1 MEMVKKVTVSL
12 LDDLDGKAADETMQ
26 FALDGVSYEIDLSE
40 KNAKKL
46 RSELQPWVTAG
57 RRTGG
62 SRRRRGVRSASAL
75 IDRTESAAIRE
86 WARKSGHEIAT
97 RGRIPVEVI
106 DAYRAAHRAV
116 AFLIWPPIWFDEL
129 KRHGRRT
136 SSVPQPRNGHMPLA
150 QLPIPRS
157 TTVFVTRVR
166 SRPTAGNAVPVIHLM
181 KTEHFMDSDDYARTV
196 P

>member
-12 LDDLDGKAADETMQ
+12 LDDLDGKAAEETVQ

-86 WARKSGHEIAT
+86 WARKSGHEVAT

-106 DAYRAAHRAV
+106 DAYRAAH
-116 AFLIWPPIWFDEL
+116 
-129 KRHGRRT
+129 
-136 SSVPQPRNGHMPLA
+136 
-150 QLPIPRS
+150 
-157 TTVFVTRVR
+157 
-166 SRPTAGNAVPVIHLM
+166 
-181 KTEHFMDSDDYARTV
+181 
-196 P
+196 

>member
-12 LDDLDGKAADETMQ
+12 LDDLDGKAADETVQ

-62 SRRRRGVRSASAL
+62 SRRRRGVRSASAS
-75 IDRTESAAIRE
+75 IGRTDSAAIRE
-86 WARKSGHEIAT
+86 WARKSGHEIAN

-106 DAYRAAHRAV
+106 DAYRAAH
-116 AFLIWPPIWFDEL
+116 
-129 KRHGRRT
+129 
-136 SSVPQPRNGHMPLA
+136 
-150 QLPIPRS
+150 
-157 TTVFVTRVR
+157 
-166 SRPTAGNAVPVIHLM
+166 
-181 KTEHFMDSDDYARTV
+181 
-196 P
+196 

>member
-12 LDDLDGKAADETMQ
+12 LDDLDGKAADETVQ

-46 RSELQPWVTAG
+46 RSELEDWVTAG

-62 SRRRRGVRSASAL
+62 SRRRRGVRSASAS

-86 WARKSGHEIAT
+86 WARKSGHEIAK

-106 DAYRAAHRAV
+106 DAYRAAH
-116 AFLIWPPIWFDEL
+116 
-129 KRHGRRT
+129 
-136 SSVPQPRNGHMPLA
+136 
-150 QLPIPRS
+150 
-157 TTVFVTRVR
+157 
-166 SRPTAGNAVPVIHLM
+166 
-181 KTEHFMDSDDYARTV
+181 
-196 P
+196 

>member
-12 LDDLDGKAADETMQ
+12 LDDLDGKAADETVQ

-62 SRRRRGVRSASAL
+62 SRRRRGVRSASAS

-86 WARKSGHEIAT
+86 WARKSGREIAT

-106 DAYRAAHRAV
+106 DAYRAAH
-116 AFLIWPPIWFDEL
+116 
-129 KRHGRRT
+129 
-136 SSVPQPRNGHMPLA
+136 
-150 QLPIPRS
+150 
-157 TTVFVTRVR
+157 
-166 SRPTAGNAVPVIHLM
+166 
-181 KTEHFMDSDDYARTV
+181 
-196 P
+196 